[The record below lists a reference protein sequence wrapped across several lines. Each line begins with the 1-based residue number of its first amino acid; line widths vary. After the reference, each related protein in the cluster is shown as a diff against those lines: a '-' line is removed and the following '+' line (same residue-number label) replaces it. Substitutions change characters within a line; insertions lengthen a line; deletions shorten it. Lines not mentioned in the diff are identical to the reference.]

1 MARGHMLF
9 LGSAG
14 VVIPRAV
21 AGTLHVRG
29 HVPDLVRGRWKHG
42 LFGQPGVM
50 DRLPCVELGRSHAVA
65 YSNED
70 VAIKV

>member
-21 AGTLHVRG
+21 AGMLHVRG
-29 HVPDLVRGRWKHG
+29 HVPDLGG
-42 LFGQPGVM
+42 CQGITG
-50 DRLPCVELGRSHAVA
+50 S
-65 YSNED
+65 
-70 VAIKV
+70 